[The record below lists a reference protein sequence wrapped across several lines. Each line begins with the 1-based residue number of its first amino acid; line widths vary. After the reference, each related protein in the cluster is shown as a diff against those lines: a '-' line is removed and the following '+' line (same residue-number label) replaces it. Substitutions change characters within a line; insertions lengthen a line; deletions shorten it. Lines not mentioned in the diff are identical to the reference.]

1 MEDQEPKDTPPPPGA
16 IGCIFFATMFPIFL
30 IVSHFYGSERAY
42 LICILL
48 GMFAL
53 IVYKRRDIIGEDY
66 FIAIAPPLFLAQ
78 FVLALWCPLPQVTF
92 YKALGMPFA
101 LAVLFLDFA
110 IIRLSERLLGRR
122 KNQP

>member
-1 MEDQEPKDTPPPPGA
+1 MYLLCNNVPN
-16 IGCIFFATMFPIFL
+16 IL
-30 IVSHFYGSERAY
+30 IVAHFYGSERAY

-53 IVYKRRDIIGEDY
+53 IVYKRRDIISEDY
-66 FIAIAPPLFLAQ
+66 FIAIVPPLFLAQ

-101 LAVLFLDFA
+101 LAVLCLDFA